1 MAPYVVTMRT
11 AWRESGLTI
20 HQIAARAG
28 VSENTAI
35 AVLGGRNAHL
45 RSVEAICG
53 VLNIRAIEFVAST
66 SCGH

>member
-1 MAPYVVTMRT
+1 MAPYVVAMRT
-11 AWRESGLTI
+11 AWRDSGLTI

-35 AVLGGRNAHL
+35 AVLGGRNAHMS
-45 RSVEAICG
+45 SVQAICA
-53 VLNIRAIEFVAST
+53 VLNIRALEFVAST